1 MSPCLKVLLG
11 FLSIEDIRRVLVKVF
26 FPAVNNPFGHD
37 YGRKSGGAACAL
49 TASDCPWDGG
59 PLAGTAGD
67 RMEGWDNP

>member
-1 MSPCLKVLLG
+1 
-11 FLSIEDIRRVLVKVF
+11 
-26 FPAVNNPFGHD
+26 
-37 YGRKSGGAACAL
+37 L